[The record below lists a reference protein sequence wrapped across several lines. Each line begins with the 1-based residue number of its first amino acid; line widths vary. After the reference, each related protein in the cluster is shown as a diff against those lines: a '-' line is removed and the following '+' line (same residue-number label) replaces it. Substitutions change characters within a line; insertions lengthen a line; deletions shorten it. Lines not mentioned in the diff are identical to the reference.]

1 MDAYLVLSILIF
13 FMIAITQPIIEGAK
27 NKKNNKNKKNKNN
40 KNKNNKNK
48 NKSDDANSKYK
59 GSEQCFIN
67 YNMDDILSP
76 SEQIKRLFQCLN
88 KI

>member
-27 NKKNNKNKKNKNN
+27 NKKNKKNKNN
-40 KNKNNKNK
+40 KNNKNKKNK

>member
-27 NKKNNKNKKNKNN
+27 NKKNKN

-48 NKSDDANSKYK
+48 KNKNKSDDTNSKYK